1 MYLFG
6 SSLPPVVC
14 RRPHILFAFFCVQ
27 HIVVFLFF
35 FVLLPVSLDCLFLI
49 GPLVFSSVYLCYGY
63 RFCLFLQLFYW
74 VMKLFRQRGIFSF
87 FLSSFYYNICYH
99 FIFQFWNCFD
109 SVVFLCPRH
118 YVAGT
123 YSVTHVRHS
132 VIPK

>member
-14 RRPHILFAFFCVQ
+14 RRAHILFAFFCVQ

-35 FVLLPVSLDCLFLI
+35 FVMLPVSLGCLFLI

-74 VMKLFRQRGIFSF
+74 VMELFRQRGIFFFFFVF
-87 FLSSFYYNICYH
+87 FLLQYMLSFYL
-99 FIFQFWNCFD
+99 
-109 SVVFLCPRH
+109 SVLELFRQRGILMSSPLCGRD
-118 YVAGT
+118 
-123 YSVTHVRHS
+123 
-132 VIPK
+132 I